1 MAEPQVR
8 HVFIGDVHGCLDE
21 LKALLRKVRV
31 GPTDRV
37 VFVGDL
43 VAKGPDSAGVVA
55 CARELKSLCVRGNH
69 DEAVLK
75 IRRARQQGVDPP
87 RIKRTHL
94 QVAER
99 LREADWRWLE
109 QLPLYLRFPEL
120 GSVVVHAGVVP
131 GKPLEKQHP
140 EDLMTM
146 RTLRPQGSASPRLED
161 GEPWAKF
168 YRGPEHVIFGH
179 DAVSGLQRQP
189 FATGIDTGCV
199 YGRTLTAL
207 IQPGG
212 ELVHVPAR
220 RTYRELD
227 R

>member
-1 MAEPQVR
+1 MAGDAVR

-21 LKALLRKVRV
+21 LEALLRKVALT
-31 GPTDRV
+31 PEDRL

-55 CARELKSLCVRGNH
+55 RARELKSLCVRGNH
-69 DEAVLK
+69 DEAVLR
-75 IRRARQQGVDPP
+75 IRRSRQQGVALP
-87 RIKRTHL
+87 RAKKTHL
-94 QVAER
+94 RVAER

-109 QLPLYLRFPEL
+109 GLPLYLRFPEL
-120 GSVVVHAGVVP
+120 NCVVVHAGVVP
-131 GKPLEKQHP
+131 NKPLEKQHP
-140 EDLMTM
+140 DDLMTM
-146 RTLRPQGSASPRLED
+146 RTLRPEGTASPRLED
-161 GEPWAKF
+161 GTLWAKS

-179 DAVSGLQRQP
+179 DAISGLQREP

-207 IQPGG
+207 ILPGH
-212 ELVHVPAR
+212 ELVSVQAR
-220 RTYRELD
+220 RPYRELE